1 MALLIK
7 ATRTGNKVFGSK
19 APPSENAVNIAGV
32 KLCMTETDTWSSG
45 EHPGDGE
52 YILTTWLETV
62 SPVDL
67 WPNIKQAKQTTEH
80 EA

>member
-19 APPSENAVNIAGV
+19 TPPVESVMTIAGV
-32 KLCMTETDTWSSG
+32 KLRLTEADTWSNG

-52 YILTTWLETV
+52 YIRCTTLETLA
-62 SPVDL
+62 PVDP